1 VLAVRTDSTIVTR
14 RLLGLFVIGAV
25 DVVSI
30 VIALAASSTF
40 KSIWIILL
48 LMAVSRFAYDFT
60 KPDP

>member
-1 VLAVRTDSTIVTR
+1 M
-14 RLLGLFVIGAV
+14 LGLFVIGAV

>member
-1 VLAVRTDSTIVTR
+1 MPAVRTDSTIVTR